1 MADGLTEE
9 ELERSKGHFKG
20 SLVLGL
26 EDTSSRMSWL
36 GKSELTRGEILSV
49 DEVIRRVDAVTEA
62 DVRAVAK
69 EILGGEPR
77 ALALIGPFDAEGFQE
92 YVA

>member
-1 MADGLTEE
+1 
-9 ELERSKGHFKG
+9 
-20 SLVLGL
+20 VLGL

-49 DEVIRRVDAVTEA
+49 DDVIQRVDAVTEA
-62 DVRAVAK
+62 DVRALAK
-69 EILGGEPR
+69 ELLGDGPR
-77 ALALIGPFDAEGFQE
+77 ALALIGPFDEDEFTE